1 MEAVGLPGSS
11 HRLWATPPGACGANR
26 PTSRAPTGGRSR
38 QPIARQVGLLV
49 WIDPSRVRLSLLSI
63 VVLNAFGS
71 GSEGLSATVDLSGI
85 RGLGTDLSSL
95 RRGAALVYERGS
107 PCPGGRGPHR
117 SVRGSPTGPTLP
129 DPKALGRNDHAVARL
144 PCGLPMA
151 SQAIA
156 HRKPV
161 SSRATAVT
169 TCCLALPVAA
179 SRR

>member
-1 MEAVGLPGSS
+1 MRVIAGRLRRLTATRCSPGE
-11 HRLWATPPGACGANR
+11 P
-26 PTSRAPTGGRSR
+26 
-38 QPIARQVGLLV
+38 GLLV